1 MLDELSSCVYP
12 SMLCFCLS
20 YYTARQ
26 FVGLVDLARTRSC
39 SHRRRGDAARG
50 PPLRGRRA
58 AKHID
63 EHGAPVAPAPA
74 PRPGVE
80 LPDAQLDKERRVR
93 GARL

>member
-26 FVGLVDLARTRSC
+26 FVGLVDFGADTILQCFIADEEMLPEG
-39 SHRRRGDAARG
+39 RRYAGDA
-50 PPLRGRRA
+50 L

-74 PRPGVE
+74 DPAPEAE
-80 LPDAQLDKERRVR
+80 LPDAQLDKEAKAVV
-93 GARL
+93 